1 MAYFDCA
8 LVAHRPGMQPV
19 LIGVLMATIAW
30 HAMARADDRVVGATT
45 IAIGADPAIR
55 APARTGRAAD
65 ATKIE
70 AITLPQPDHHAGAS
84 PEIPDVT
91 VMAAKSPTNQELAG
105 NGLHQFVENHAT
117 VHYEN
122 TGTTGNLAHWRGGKQ
137 SICPQTEGLTPADNA
152 FVTARLR
159 AVAQYVG
166 APVQSDLQCEDNVR
180 IVFTNDPQKI
190 MKDVVEWASVYFG
203 VRYPAMRPL
212 LAFRSDHAIQG
223 WYMTTRR
230 HSSVLNTDVGLLALG
245 LQPLWPKIIPTG
257 VQDYGDMGGIGVVIL
272 VVDTTRVAGFRIGA
286 IADYLAMLTLSV
298 AQSPDHCDPLPSI
311 LDLMSSSCGTREK
324 PTAITAGDLAFLRAL
339 YYRNTG
345 IGSSPSRDDVEFT
358 MAREFK
364 SH

>member
-1 MAYFDCA
+1 MVYFDRA
-8 LVAHRPGMQPV
+8 LMTPSSGMRWV
-19 LIGVLMATIAW
+19 LIAVFVATMAW
-30 HAMARADDRVVGATT
+30 QAMARADDRVVGATPV
-45 IAIGADPAIR
+45 AIGTDPAIR
-55 APARTGRAAD
+55 APARAGRSAD

-70 AITLPQPDHHAGAS
+70 AITLPQPGHNAGAS
-84 PEIPDVT
+84 PEIGDVT
-91 VMAAKSPTNQELAG
+91 VTFPAPPTNQELAG

-159 AVAQYVG
+159 AVGDYVG

-190 MKDVVEWASVYFG
+190 MNDVVDWASVYFG

-212 LAFRSDHAIQG
+212 LAFRGDHAIQG

-245 LQPLWPKIIPTG
+245 LQPVWPKIIPTG
-257 VQDYGDMGGIGVVIL
+257 VKDYGDMGGIGVVIL
-272 VVDTTRVAGFRIGA
+272 VVDTTKIVGHQIGP

-311 LDLMSSSCGTREK
+311 LDLMSSSCGARAK
-324 PTAITAGDLAFLRAL
+324 PTAITAGDVAFLKAL

-345 IGSSPSRDDVEFT
+345 IGSSPSRDDIEFA

>member
-1 MAYFDCA
+1 MAYFDGVLMA
-8 LVAHRPGMQPV
+8 PRPGMRWV
-19 LIGVLMATIAW
+19 LIVVSIATIAW
-30 HAMARADDRVVGATT
+30 HAMARADDLLVGATT
-45 IAIGADPAIR
+45 VTSGTDPAIR
-55 APARTGRAAD
+55 APARTGRSAD

-70 AITLPQPDHHAGAS
+70 AITLPQPDHNAGAS
-84 PEIPDVT
+84 PEILDVT
-91 VMAAKSPTNQELAG
+91 VTVPRPPTDQELAR
-105 NGLHQFVENHAT
+105 NRLHQFIENHAT
-117 VHYEN
+117 VHYVD

-137 SICPQTEGLTPADNA
+137 SICPQTEGLIPAYNA

-159 AVAQYVG
+159 AVAEYVG

-180 IVFTNDPQKI
+180 IVFTSDPQKI
-190 MKDVVEWASVYFG
+190 MKDVVDWASVYFG

-212 LAFRSDHAIQG
+212 IAFRGDHAIQG

-230 HSSVLNTDVGLLALG
+230 HSSVLNTDVGLLALN
-245 LQPLWPKIIPTG
+245 LQPVWPKVIPTG
-257 VQDYGDMGGIGVVIL
+257 VKDDGDMGGIGVVIL
-272 VVDTTRVAGFRIGA
+272 VVDTTKIVGYKIAS

-324 PTAITAGDLAFLRAL
+324 PTAMTAGDLAFLKAL

-345 IGSSPSRDDVEFT
+345 IGSSPSRDDIEFT
-358 MAREFK
+358 MLREFK

>member
-1 MAYFDCA
+1 MAYFDRA
-8 LVAHRPGMQPV
+8 LTAQKPGMQPV
-19 LIGVLMATIAW
+19 LIAVFMATMAW
-30 HAMARADDRVVGATT
+30 HAIARADDRIVGATT
-45 IAIGADPAIR
+45 VSIGTDPAIR
-55 APARTGRAAD
+55 APARTGRSAD

-70 AITLPQPDHHAGAS
+70 AITLPQPDHNAG
-84 PEIPDVT
+84 EIPDVT
-91 VMAAKSPTNQELAG
+91 VTAPKPPTNQELAG
-105 NGLHQFVENHAT
+105 NGLHEFVENHAT

-166 APVQSDLQCEDNVR
+166 APVQSDVQCEDNVR
-180 IVFTNDPQKI
+180 IVFTSDPQKI

-212 LAFRSDHAIQG
+212 LAFRGDHAIQG

-245 LQPLWPKIIPTG
+245 LQPLWPKIIATG

-272 VVDTTRVAGFRIGA
+272 VVDTTKVVGYRIGA

-298 AQSPDHCDPLPSI
+298 AQSPDHCDSLPSI
-311 LDLMSSSCGTREK
+311 LDLMSSGCVTREK
-324 PTAITAGDLAFLRAL
+324 PTVMTAGDLAFLKAL

-364 SH
+364 VH

>member
-1 MAYFDCA
+1 MAYFDYA
-8 LVAHRPGMQPV
+8 LMAHRPGMQPV
-19 LIGVLMATIAW
+19 LIAVFMATMAW
-30 HAMARADDRVVGATT
+30 HAMARADDPVVGATT
-45 IAIGADPAIR
+45 IAIGTDPAIR
-55 APARTGRAAD
+55 APARTGRSAD

-70 AITLPQPDHHAGAS
+70 AITLPQPDHNAGAS
-84 PEIPDVT
+84 PEIPDVSVT
-91 VMAAKSPTNQELAG
+91 TPKSPTNQELAG

-180 IVFTNDPQKI
+180 IVFTSDPQKI
-190 MKDVVEWASVYFG
+190 MKDVVDWASVYFG
-203 VRYPAMRPL
+203 VRYPAMRPV
-212 LAFRSDHAIQG
+212 LAFRGDHAIQG

-245 LQPLWPKIIPTG
+245 LQPLWPKIIATG

-272 VVDTTRVAGFRIGA
+272 VVDTTKVVGHRIGA

-298 AQSPDHCDPLPSI
+298 AQSPDHCDSLPSI

-324 PTAITAGDLAFLRAL
+324 PTTITAGDLAFLKAL

-345 IGSSPSRDDVEFT
+345 IGSSPSRDDVEFA

>member
-1 MAYFDCA
+1 MAYFDRV
-8 LVAHRPGMQPV
+8 LMAHRPGMQTV
-19 LIGVLMATIAW
+19 LIAVFIATMAW
-30 HAMARADDRVVGATT
+30 HAMARADEQVAGATT
-45 IAIGADPAIR
+45 VAIGTDPAIH
-55 APARTGRAAD
+55 APARAGRSAD

-70 AITLPQPDHHAGAS
+70 AITLPQPDHNAGAS
-84 PEIPDVT
+84 PASADVT
-91 VMAAKSPTNQELAG
+91 VTAPKSLTNQEWAG
-105 NGLHQFVENHAT
+105 NALHQFVENHAT
-117 VHYEN
+117 VHYDH

-159 AVAQYVG
+159 AVAEYVG
-166 APVQSDLQCEDNVR
+166 APVQSDRQCEDNVR
-180 IVFTNDPQKI
+180 IVFTSDPQKI
-190 MKDVVEWASVYFG
+190 MKDVVDWASVYFG

-212 LAFRSDHAIQG
+212 LAFRVDHAIQG
-223 WYMTTRR
+223 WYLTTRR
-230 HSSVLNTDVGLLALG
+230 HSSVLNSDVGLLALG

-257 VQDYGDMGGIGVVIL
+257 LHDYGDMGGIGVVIL
-272 VVDTTRVAGFRIGA
+272 VVDTTKIAGYQVGA

-298 AQSPDHCDPLPSI
+298 AQSPDHCDSLPSI
-311 LDLMSSSCGTREK
+311 LDLMSSSCGTRDK
-324 PTAITAGDLAFLRAL
+324 PTALTAGDLAFLKAL